1 MVGKV
6 SGKDVEPVTAFFPSI
21 DRNLMRDLDRHL
33 RGPQNDSPPPAPA
46 PAQLAPAQQSA
57 HVDIS
62 GVLEAVEHA
71 ASSMSA
77 MAERIQELEAHS
89 QALETANQDLESHNG
104 QLTTQ
109 LHDTAQQRDAMV
121 ASLKAEAER
130 VQRLESLAA
139 HHVSR
144 ATGLERD
151 LGVARS
157 DLAKVVDAITHALGA
172 PAQG

>member
-1 MVGKV
+1 MVGRV

-33 RGPQNDSPPPAPA
+33 RGPQADAPPPAATPTA
-46 PAQLAPAQQSA
+46 PGPSA

-89 QALETANQDLESHNG
+89 QALEASNQDLDAHNR
-104 QLTTQ
+104 QLASQ
-109 LHDTAQQRDAMV
+109 LHDTSQQRDAMA
-121 ASLKAEAER
+121 ASLKTEAER

-172 PAQG
+172 PSQG

>member
-1 MVGKV
+1 MVGFV
-6 SGKDVEPVTAFFPSI
+6 SGKDVEPVAAFFPSI

-33 RGPQNDSPPPAPA
+33 RGPQADPPPQAAPPTA
-46 PAQLAPAQQSA
+46 PVAAG

-89 QALETANQDLESHNG
+89 QALEAANHEIESHNR
-104 QLTTQ
+104 QLATQ
-109 LHDTAQQRDAMV
+109 LDDATQQRDAMS
-121 ASLKAEAER
+121 ANLKAESDR

-151 LGVARS
+151 LGVARA

-172 PAQG
+172 PVQG

>member
-1 MVGKV
+1 MVGFV

-33 RGPQNDSPPPAPA
+33 RGPQSDA
-46 PAQLAPAQQSA
+46 PAQVAPPPVPAPTS

-89 QALETANQDLESHNG
+89 QALEASNQDLESHNRELG
-104 QLTTQ
+104 TQ
-109 LHDTAQQRDAMV
+109 LHDATQQRD
-121 ASLKAEAER
+121 SLAANLKVEAER

-172 PAQG
+172 PVQG

>member
-1 MVGKV
+1 MVGIV
-6 SGKDVEPVTAFFPSI
+6 SGKDVEPLTAFFPSI

-33 RGPQNDSPPPAPA
+33 RGPQGDAPPQVAPPPPPAP
-46 PAQLAPAQQSA
+46 SS

-89 QALETANQDLESHNG
+89 QALEASNQELDSHNR
-104 QLTTQ
+104 QLTSQ
-109 LHDTAQQRDAMV
+109 LHDVSQQRDAV
-121 ASLKAEAER
+121 AASLKAESER

-157 DLAKVVDAITHALGA
+157 DLAKVVDAITNALGA
-172 PAQG
+172 PA

>member
-1 MVGKV
+1 M
-6 SGKDVEPVTAFFPSI
+6 SGKDIEPLTAFFPSI

-33 RGPQNDSPPPAPA
+33 RGPQEEPVAAASPTPAPA
-46 PAQLAPAQQSA
+46 TGQ

-77 MAERIQELEAHS
+77 MAERIQDLEGHS
-89 QALETANQDLESHNG
+89 QALESQIQELEAANQALA
-104 QLTTQ
+104 
-109 LHDTAQQRDAMV
+109 AQFDEAARQRD
-121 ASLKAEAER
+121 SLAANLRAEGER

-144 ATGLERD
+144 ASGLERD

-157 DLAKVVDAITHALGA
+157 DLAKVVDAITNALGA
-172 PAQG
+172 PTHG

>member
-1 MVGKV
+1 MVGFV

-33 RGPQNDSPPPAPA
+33 RGPQSDTPPPAAPPA
-46 PAQLAPAQQSA
+46 APSA

-89 QALETANQDLESHNG
+89 EALEASNQDLDGHNR
-104 QLTTQ
+104 QLASQ
-109 LHDTAQQRDAMV
+109 LHDVSQQRDVMA
-121 ASLKAEAER
+121 ASLKTEAER

>member
-1 MVGKV
+1 MVGIV
-6 SGKDVEPVTAFFPSI
+6 SGKDVEPLTAFFPSI

-33 RGPQNDSPPPAPA
+33 RGPQSDAPPQVAPPPPPAP
-46 PAQLAPAQQSA
+46 SS

-89 QALETANQDLESHNG
+89 QALEASNQELDSHNR
-104 QLTTQ
+104 QLTSQ
-109 LHDTAQQRDAMV
+109 LHDVSQQRDAV
-121 ASLKAEAER
+121 AASLKAESER

-157 DLAKVVDAITHALGA
+157 DLAKVVDAITNALGA
-172 PAQG
+172 PA

>member
-1 MVGKV
+1 M
-6 SGKDVEPVTAFFPSI
+6 SGKDIEPVTAFFPSI

-33 RGPQNDSPPPAPA
+33 RGAHEPVEPPPPPAQTIPTGR
-46 PAQLAPAQQSA
+46 
-57 HVDIS
+57 VDIS

-71 ASSMSA
+71 ASSMNA

-89 QALETANQDLESHNG
+89 LELETQNQDLETHNQ

-109 LHDTAQQRDAMV
+109 LGEIVQQRDTLDAN
-121 ASLKAEAER
+121 LKAEGER

-151 LGVARS
+151 LGLARA

-172 PAQG
+172 PTA

>member
-1 MVGKV
+1 M

-33 RGPQNDSPPPAPA
+33 RGPQNDSPPVAPPTAAA
-46 PAQLAPAQQSA
+46 PTG

-71 ASSMSA
+71 ASSMNA

-89 QALETANQDLESHNG
+89 QALEAANQDLEGHSR
-104 QLTTQ
+104 QLTAQ
-109 LHDTAQQRDAMV
+109 LHEAAQQRDALN

-151 LGVARS
+151 LGVARA
-157 DLAKVVDAITHALGA
+157 DLAKVVDAITHALGS
-172 PAQG
+172 PVQG

>member
-1 MVGKV
+1 M
-6 SGKDVEPVTAFFPSI
+6 SGKDVEPLTAFFPSI

-33 RGPQNDSPPPAPA
+33 RGPQTDAPTPAPPKAAPPAPA
-46 PAQLAPAQQSA
+46 PSA

-89 QALETANQDLESHNG
+89 QALEASNHELDAHAR
-104 QLTTQ
+104 QLASQ
-109 LHDTAQQRDAMV
+109 LNDATQQRDMMA
-121 ASLKAEAER
+121 ASLKTESER

-172 PAQG
+172 PQG

>member
-1 MVGKV
+1 
-6 SGKDVEPVTAFFPSI
+6 
-21 DRNLMRDLDRHL
+21 
-33 RGPQNDSPPPAPA
+33 
-46 PAQLAPAQQSA
+46 
-57 HVDIS
+57 
-62 GVLEAVEHA
+62 
-71 ASSMSA
+71 

-89 QALETANQDLESHNG
+89 QALETSNHELDAHAR
-104 QLTTQ
+104 QLASQ
-109 LHDTAQQRDAMV
+109 LNDATQQRDVIA
-121 ASLKAEAER
+121 ASLKTESER

-172 PAQG
+172 PQG

>member
-1 MVGKV
+1 M
-6 SGKDVEPVTAFFPSI
+6 SGKDVEPLTAFFPSI

-33 RGPQNDSPPPAPA
+33 RGPQPDAPVPAPVA
-46 PAQLAPAQQSA
+46 PPTAPSTAPSA

-89 QALETANQDLESHNG
+89 QTLEASNHELDAQNR
-104 QLTTQ
+104 QLLSQ
-109 LHDTAQQRDAMV
+109 LDEASRQRDSIA
-121 ASLKAEAER
+121 ASLKAESDR

-172 PAQG
+172 PQHG

>member
-1 MVGKV
+1 M
-6 SGKDVEPVTAFFPSI
+6 SGKDLEPLTAFFPSI

-33 RGPQNDSPPPAPA
+33 RSTPEPTEAPPPPE
-46 PAQLAPAQQSA
+46 PAQGA

-71 ASSMSA
+71 ASSLSA

-89 QALETANQDLESHNG
+89 QALEAHAQEIETQNQ
-104 QLTTQ
+104 QLVVQ
-109 LHDTAQQRDAMV
+109 LGEAIQQRDALG
-121 ASLKAEAER
+121 ANLKAEGER

-151 LGVARS
+151 LGVARA
-157 DLAKVVDAITHALGA
+157 DLAKVVDAITNALGA
-172 PAQG
+172 PAA